1 MRNKLFTVLVLSAA
15 LGAAPA
21 LADGYRHK
29 RGQGHH
35 QHAYHYREPV
45 RVVRYERYVEVPP
58 PRVYYPAYAPRPA
71 YVHYDGH
78 RHGRDNDHDL
88 IKWIGGAIV
97 LGEIIHHAGGH

>member
-1 MRNKLFTVLVLSAA
+1 MPTVSFRALVAGCCIA
-15 LGAAPA
+15 LAAPSA
-21 LADGYRHK
+21 LAATFLD
-29 RGQGHH
+29 
-35 QHAYHYREPV
+35 
-45 RVVRYERYVEVPP
+45 VEVPP

-97 LGEIIHHAGGH
+97 LGEIIHHTVVH